1 MMREVTEDTMAGA
14 TDTVIAFLDAW
25 DRPGGVAQAIRDWF
39 TADTVWENVGMSKTT
54 GADQAMAVLAG
65 FGSGADQLWMR
76 ADNLAVAQVG
86 DKVLT
91 ERVDH
96 VLDDEGNPAMS
107 IRLMGTFEVEGG
119 KITAWRDYFDTAGL
133 AAGAAAGEG

>member
-1 MMREVTEDTMAGA
+1 MAA
-14 TDTVIAFLDAW
+14 PTDVVLAFLEAW

-54 GADQAMAVLAG
+54 GVDQAMAVLAG

-86 DKVLT
+86 GKVLT

-96 VLDDEGNPAMS
+96 VLDGDGNPALS
-107 IRLMGTFEVEGG
+107 IRLMGPFEVEGG

-133 AAGAAAGEG
+133 AGGSGAGEG